1 MELKK
6 EIEKLLIDLK
16 NYNWGRKEIEEE
28 FGYNPNYISQ
38 ALSRGGNDKLLGN
51 LKKLK
56 SRVEKEEGK
65 DMVEYDMGAAI
76 KKIEAMQ
83 EVTLSAVAELL
94 AKANG
99 QSSTVALGQL
109 QELVNKRLNS

>member
-28 FGYNPNYISQ
+28 FGYNNNYISQ
-38 ALSRGGNDKLLGN
+38 ALSRGGNDKLLTN

-56 SRVEKEEGK
+56 NRVEKEEGK

-83 EVTLSAVAELL
+83 EVTLSVLAEFL
-94 AKANG
+94 AKSTG
-99 QSSTVALGQL
+99 QSATVLTKQFE
-109 QELVNKRLNS
+109 ELVNKRLNS